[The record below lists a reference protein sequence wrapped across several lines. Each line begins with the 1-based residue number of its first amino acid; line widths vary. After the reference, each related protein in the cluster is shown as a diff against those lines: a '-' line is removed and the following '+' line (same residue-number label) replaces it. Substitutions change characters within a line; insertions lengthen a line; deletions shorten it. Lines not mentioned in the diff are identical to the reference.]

1 MKSKITTLKKIHDL
15 KIITFKQHRV
25 SQRVGR
31 EHPSQR
37 RGSTRSR
44 QGDKKKTFHLIRFSD
59 QIDDHKS
66 EHLTGCSSTSFD
78 CREAVVRFETK
89 EEEQIHPPAP
99 ALVKEVEPVVTKNEV
114 KNEAKEAVVLVEE
127 EVKEEVEEEKR
138 KKEGRRR
145 RKKHGSEDPEEGA
158 GGHRVVICDDQ
169 VVSNFI
175 LTSLSTVLTFLR
187 NGSVLYLCSSNLS

>member
-1 MKSKITTLKKIHDL
+1 M
-15 KIITFKQHRV
+15 
-25 SQRVGR
+25 
-31 EHPSQR
+31 
-37 RGSTRSR
+37 
-44 QGDKKKTFHLIRFSD
+44 
-59 QIDDHKS
+59 
-66 EHLTGCSSTSFD
+66 
-78 CREAVVRFETK
+78 VRFETK
-89 EEEQIHPPAP
+89 EEEQIHPPAPAAP

-169 VVSNFI
+169 VVANFI
-175 LTSLSTVLTFLR
+175 LMSLSPGALF
-187 NGSVLYLCSSNLS
+187 